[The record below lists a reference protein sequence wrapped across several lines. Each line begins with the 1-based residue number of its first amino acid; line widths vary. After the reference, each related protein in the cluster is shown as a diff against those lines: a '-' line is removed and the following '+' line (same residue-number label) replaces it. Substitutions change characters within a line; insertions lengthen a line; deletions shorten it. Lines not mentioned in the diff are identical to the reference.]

1 MKNLVNRV
9 QLIGNL
15 GKDVQS
21 TDLTSGATK
30 ATVSLATTDAYYNK
44 AGDQVKETQ
53 WHNLVAWGKTAERMC
68 NMLAKGSK
76 VAVQGKLSNRSYED
90 KEGVTKYITE
100 IIVSEFMI
108 LKGTLQE
115 AS

>member
-15 GKDVQS
+15 GKDVQTS
-21 TDLTSGATK
+21 DLSNGVKK
-30 ATVSLATTDAYYNK
+30 ASVSIATTDVYNSK
-44 AGDQVKETQ
+44 SGEQVKETQ
-53 WHNLVAWGKTAERMC
+53 WHNLIAWGKTAERMS
-68 NMLAKGSK
+68 NMLGKGARI
-76 VAVQGKLSNRSYED
+76 AVQGKLSNRSYED

-100 IIVSEFMI
+100 IIVSEFML
-108 LKGTLQE
+108 LKTNKE